1 MPPIYL
7 PQSRRILP
15 RLDRQGLPARP
26 VRRSRRRRLLG
37 AVASSPLLLG
47 LCLMVSLL
55 LIFPKALGEGFH
67 EGGAV

>member
-1 MPPIYL
+1 MPPTYL
-7 PQSRRILP
+7 PRSRRTLP
-15 RLDRQGLPARP
+15 MPERQGRLA
-26 VRRSRRRRLLG
+26 RRSRRRRLVG
-37 AVASSPLLLG
+37 ALASSPLLLG

>member
-1 MPPIYL
+1 MPPTYL
-7 PQSRRILP
+7 P
-15 RLDRQGLPARP
+15 
-26 VRRSRRRRLLG
+26 RSRRTLPMPKRPGRHSRRRLAR

-55 LIFPKALGEGFH
+55 LIFPKALGDGFH

>member
-1 MPPIYL
+1 L
-7 PQSRRILP
+7 
-15 RLDRQGLPARP
+15 
-26 VRRSRRRRLLG
+26 
-37 AVASSPLLLG
+37 ASSPLLLG

>member
-1 MPPIYL
+1 MPE
-7 PQSRRILP
+7 
-15 RLDRQGLPARP
+15 RQGRLA
-26 VRRSRRRRLLG
+26 RRSRRRRLLG
-37 AVASSPLLLG
+37 ALASSPLLLG